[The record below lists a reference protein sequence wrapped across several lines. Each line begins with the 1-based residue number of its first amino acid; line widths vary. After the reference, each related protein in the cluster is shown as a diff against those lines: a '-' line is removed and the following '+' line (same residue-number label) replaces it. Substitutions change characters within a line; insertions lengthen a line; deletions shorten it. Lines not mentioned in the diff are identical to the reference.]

1 MKKIF
6 AFMAIAVMALSFA
19 SCDKKNDPS
28 KVSFEI
34 TVSEIT
40 STGATVAVVPSD
52 TTTTYYWDVFTAESA
67 AELKTK
73 EDVAAA
79 FKEIFDYYIETYP
92 SYYSSYADFVVTGED
107 GYAYSSLSANTD
119 YVVLCVALDENCA
132 AVSEVTRKEF
142 KTLEVVITETVD
154 LDFHAATIS
163 DYRDYDGSFQI
174 EAASEDGNLKVLL
187 NPFSLTFAGSF
198 TAADLDPDYSGVIDY
213 EAYEAYSIVD
223 AEFTGTETAEG
234 ADFEGWFT
242 ATNGVKYNF
251 LFNAVVEADEDD
263 EAPARLAAK
272 KMITKKIASE
282 KLARIAK

>member
-19 SCDKKNDPS
+19 SCNKNEPS

-40 STGATVAVVPSD
+40 TTGATVAVVASD

-79 FKEIFDYYIETYP
+79 FKEIFDYYIENFP
-92 SYYSSYADFVVTGED
+92 SYFSSYADFLVAGED
-107 GYAYSSLSANTD
+107 GYAYSSLSSNTE

-142 KTLEVVITETVD
+142 KTPELVITETVD
-154 LDFHAATIS
+154 LDFHAATLT
-163 DYRDYDGSFQI
+163 DFRDMDGSFQI
-174 EAASEDGNLKVLL
+174 VAESEDGNLKVLL
-187 NPFSLTFAGSF
+187 NPYSMTLAGSF
-198 TAADLDPDYSGVIDY
+198 TADDLDPNYSGVIDFVAQEVY
-213 EAYEAYSIVD
+213 DIVD
-223 AEFTGTETAEG
+223 AEFTGTETADG
-234 ADFEGWFT
+234 ADYEGWFT

-251 LFNAVVEADEDD
+251 LFNAVVDAD
-263 EAPARLAAK
+263 EAPARNAVK